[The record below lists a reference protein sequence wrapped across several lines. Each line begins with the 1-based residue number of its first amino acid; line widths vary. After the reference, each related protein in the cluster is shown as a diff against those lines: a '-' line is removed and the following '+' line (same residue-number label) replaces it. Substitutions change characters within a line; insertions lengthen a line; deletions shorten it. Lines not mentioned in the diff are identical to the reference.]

1 MPFLWPVR
9 VYIEDTDVGGIVY
22 FVNYLKFLER
32 ARTELL
38 RSHGYSQQTLAESG
52 TLFVVTRTECDYRKP
67 ARLDDELLIEVEI
80 EKISATRVTF
90 LQRIHR
96 SSDSVLLCQ
105 AKVVVACVSATEL
118 KPQRWPAT
126 LIEHLKSSLRP
137 QLTVE
142 EK

>member
-1 MPFLWPVR
+1 MPFQWPVR

-22 FVNYLKFLER
+22 YVNYLKFLER

-38 RSHGYSQQTLAESG
+38 RSHGYSQQALAAAG

-90 LQRIHR
+90 LQQIVR

-105 AKVVVACVSATEL
+105 ARVVVACVSAAEL

-126 LIEHLKSSLRP
+126 LIEHMQCNLRRS
-137 QLTVE
+137 
-142 EK
+142 